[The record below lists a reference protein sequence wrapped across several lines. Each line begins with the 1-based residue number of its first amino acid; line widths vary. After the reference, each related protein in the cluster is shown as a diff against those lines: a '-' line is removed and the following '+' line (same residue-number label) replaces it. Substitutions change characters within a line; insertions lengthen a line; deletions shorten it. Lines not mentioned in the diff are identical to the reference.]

1 MREIIISRQEEGQ
14 RLMRYLRGYLPGAGS
29 GFLHKMLRKKNIKL
43 NQAKADGTEKLI
55 CGDRIQIYFSEETLK
70 TFRQGTSTALQV
82 KKADEKTRLSPLR
95 RQIKVLYRDQ
105 DVLFLHKPAGLLT
118 QKSGPGDD
126 SLNDY
131 LLDYWAREIMAGKD
145 LPPSFRPS
153 VANRLDRNT
162 SGIVACG
169 LTTRGLQILSS
180 LFKNRE
186 LVKYYLCIV
195 RGTVTGSRRLR
206 AYLKKDEEANQ
217 VALYKEAVEGS
228 APVETWYETLCSGRE
243 ASLLK
248 VRLVTGRSHQ
258 IRAHLSSLGHPILGD
273 GKYGDPEFN
282 RNLKKGSRSLM
293 LHSSELI
300 LPERT
305 GSIPDSLRGLKI
317 RDPLPEEFR
326 EALLMFSLT

>member
-1 MREIIISRQEEGQ
+1 M
-14 RLMRYLRGYLPGAGS
+14 
-29 GFLHKMLRKKNIKL
+29 
-43 NQAKADGTEKLI
+43 
-55 CGDRIQIYFSEETLK
+55 
-70 TFRQGTSTALQV
+70 
-82 KKADEKTRLSPLR
+82 
-95 RQIKVLYRDQ
+95 
-105 DVLFLHKPAGLLT
+105 
-118 QKSGPGDD
+118 
-126 SLNDY
+126 
-131 LLDYWAREIMAGKD
+131 
-145 LPPSFRPS
+145 
-153 VANRLDRNT
+153 
-162 SGIVACG
+162 ACG

-180 LFKNRE
+180 LIKNRE